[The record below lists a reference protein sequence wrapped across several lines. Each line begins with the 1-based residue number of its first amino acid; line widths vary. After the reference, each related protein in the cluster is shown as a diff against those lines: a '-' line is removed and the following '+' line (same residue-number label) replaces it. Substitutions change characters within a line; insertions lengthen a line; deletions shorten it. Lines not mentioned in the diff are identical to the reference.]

1 MPYAVKKSQNS
12 GKRFKGPGGKSI
24 KVLVNQA
31 MLARSETKYS
41 QNTSNEISVTN
52 GVAPVYFDWPNLI
65 PGTGSNG
72 RIGNNVY
79 LTGLGVRCLYNNN
92 SVAESTYIREV
103 VMEVDGGYFRS
114 NADITTALF
123 EGGTDVTFSMSV
135 DDVLRKIQKDGIKV
149 LSDRTLLISANTVA
163 ASDSGNKQSKWS
175 KRMSQ
180 KLIHRD
186 NSTSQPINKRYTV
199 MLLAR
204 DPHNDVN
211 ISTTEASVCT
221 EMYYKDM

>member
-1 MPYAVKKSQNS
+1 MPYVNKKSKYAQRRSKAS
-12 GKRFKGPGGKSI
+12 GSKSI
-24 KVLVNQA
+24 KALVNEA
-31 MLARSETKYS
+31 ILARAETKYS
-41 QNTSNEISVTN
+41 QNTTNEISVTN

-65 PGTGSNG
+65 AGTGSNG
-72 RIGNNVY
+72 RIGNNVF

-103 VMEVDGGYFRS
+103 IMEVDGGYFQT
-114 NADITTALF
+114 NAGITSALF

-135 DDVLRKIQKDGIKV
+135 DDVLRKIQKDGIRV
-149 LSDRTLLISANTVA
+149 LSDRTVLISANTVA
-163 ASDSGNKQSKWS
+163 AADSGNKATKWS
-175 KRMSQ
+175 KKMGQ

-186 NSTSQPINKRYTV
+186 NTTTQPINKRYTV

-211 ISTTEASVCT
+211 ISTTEATVCT